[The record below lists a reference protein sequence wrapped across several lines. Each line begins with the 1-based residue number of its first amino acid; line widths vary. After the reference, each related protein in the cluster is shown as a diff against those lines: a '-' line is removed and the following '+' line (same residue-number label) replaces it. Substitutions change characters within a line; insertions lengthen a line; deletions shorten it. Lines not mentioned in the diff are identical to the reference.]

1 MAQEFTYELRSLLSG
16 ERVPVGGGL
25 PPFGGETDA
34 DGNVANHHVAW
45 TFPEGPHRWADLVSD
60 RPGIWKYA
68 KLLPVDDPAAMV
80 SLGEGGT
87 PLLKLNGGDELV
99 GHANLYV
106 KNEGQNPTWSHKDRL
121 AAAGVSKALELGAT
135 GVTVASTGNHAAA
148 TAAYAARAGL
158 PCYVFTTTTVPQAMK
173 ALIQSLGAV
182 VVAANDFDTRTQA
195 MERSFREFGWWPI
208 GNIAQP
214 PAGSNSFGVEG
225 YKTIAFEL
233 FEQFGESV
241 PEVVVLPTAYGD
253 MTYGVYKGFRELQE
267 LGLTDRVPRIVAVE
281 PFGSLRETVE
291 QGARFPVVS
300 EHLRDTSSF
309 STAAPIS
316 TYQALLAVRE
326 SNGTAIACRD
336 EGEILEAQKRLGAG
350 NGLFVEA
357 ASATSIAA
365 VRQLSASGWLAPE
378 ERVVCVLTSSGLK
391 DPRTPSEYHGAMPVI
406 ESTDPRHVRQVIRS
420 HYELDCGVPT
430 VV

>member
-1 MAQEFTYELRSLLSG
+1 MLQGFTYELRSLLDQ
-16 ERVPVGGGL
+16 ERAPVGNGL
-25 PPFGGETDA
+25 PPFGGVTDQ
-34 DGNVANHHVAW
+34 DGNVANHYVHWA
-45 TFPEGPHRWADLVSD
+45 FPEGPHRWADLVSEQ
-60 RPGIWKYA
+60 PGIWRYA
-68 KLLPVDDPAAMV
+68 RLLPVDDPAARI
-80 SLGEGGT
+80 SLGEGNT
-87 PLLKLNGGDELV
+87 PLLRLKGGDELA

-135 GVTVASTGNHAAA
+135 GVTVASTGNHAPA

-195 MERSFREFGWWPI
+195 MERCFREFGWWPI

-233 FEQFGESV
+233 FEQFGHSV

-253 MTYGVYKGFRELQE
+253 MTYGVFKGFRELQE

-291 QGARFPVVS
+291 QGARFPVTSSHV
-300 EHLRDTSSF
+300 RDTSSF

-316 TYQALLAVRE
+316 TYQALLAVRQ
-326 SNGTAIACRD
+326 SDGTAVACRD
-336 EGEILEAQKRLGAG
+336 EDEILGAQKRLGAS

-365 VRQLSASGWLAPE
+365 VRQLSAAGWLVPDD
-378 ERVVCVLTSSGLK
+378 RVVCVLTSSGLK
-391 DPRTPSEYHGAMPVI
+391 DPRTPSEYHGDMPVI
-406 ESTDPRHVRQVIRS
+406 DSTDPQHVREVIRK
-420 HYELDCGVPT
+420 HYDVDCGVPPA
-430 VV
+430 